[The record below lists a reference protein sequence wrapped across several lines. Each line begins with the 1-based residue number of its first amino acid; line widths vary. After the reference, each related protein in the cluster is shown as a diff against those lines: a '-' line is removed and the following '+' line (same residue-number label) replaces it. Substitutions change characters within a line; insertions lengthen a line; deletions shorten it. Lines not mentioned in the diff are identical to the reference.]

1 MEAIPA
7 IMKQQKQILKSNI
20 RAYCSWDL
28 SKFRW
33 LSVFLKDLT
42 TALNKS
48 KLNTDE
54 KEQIKNKAKTAVHAI
69 VAYTN
74 WLKDLENK
82 TPRSFRLGSKLYSE
96 KFDLIFNRV
105 ALTPFLKGSHK
116 KELHEKCFD

>member
-1 MEAIPA
+1 V
-7 IMKQQKQILKSNI
+7 
-20 RAYCSWDL
+20 
-28 SKFRW
+28 
-33 LSVFLKDLT
+33 SVFLKDLT

-96 KFDLIFNRV
+96 KFDLDIQSSY
-105 ALTPFLKGSHK
+105 ADTILKGSQS
-116 KELHEKCFD
+116 

>member
-1 MEAIPA
+1 V
-7 IMKQQKQILKSNI
+7 
-20 RAYCSWDL
+20 
-28 SKFRW
+28 
-33 LSVFLKDLT
+33 SVFLKDLT

-96 KFDLIFNRV
+96 KFDLDIQSSYS
-105 ALTPFLKGSHK
+105 ADTILKGSQS
-116 KELHEKCFD
+116 

>member
-1 MEAIPA
+1 MDAIPA

-69 VAYTN
+69 VAY
-74 WLKDLENK
+74 
-82 TPRSFRLGSKLYSE
+82 
-96 KFDLIFNRV
+96 
-105 ALTPFLKGSHK
+105 H
-116 KELHEKCFD
+116 

>member
-1 MEAIPA
+1 VECPF
-7 IMKQQKQILKSNI
+7 S
-20 RAYCSWDL
+20 
-28 SKFRW
+28 
-33 LSVFLKDLT
+33 KDLT

-54 KEQIKNKAKTAVHAI
+54 KEQIKIKQKQQCMLSSL
-69 VAYTN
+69 TN

-105 ALTPFLKGSHK
+105 TALTPFLKGSQS
-116 KELHEKCFD
+116 

>member
-1 MEAIPA
+1 VAV
-7 IMKQQKQILKSNI
+7 
-20 RAYCSWDL
+20 R
-28 SKFRW
+28 
-33 LSVFLKDLT
+33 FLKDLT

-48 KLNTDE
+48 KLNPDE

-105 ALTPFLKGSHK
+105 TALTTIFKRQSIIKRTTRKNVSISG
-116 KELHEKCFD
+116 

>member
-1 MEAIPA
+1 VGV
-7 IMKQQKQILKSNI
+7 
-20 RAYCSWDL
+20 RFC
-28 SKFRW
+28 
-33 LSVFLKDLT
+33 KDLT

-74 WLKDLENK
+74 WLNLENK

-96 KFDLIFNRV
+96 KFDLDIQSSYS
-105 ALTPFLKGSHK
+105 ADTILKGSQS
-116 KELHEKCFD
+116 

>member
-7 IMKQQKQILKSNI
+7 IMKQKQILKSNI
-20 RAYCSWDL
+20 RAYCSGISQNW
-28 SKFRW
+28 
-33 LSVFLKDLT
+33 SVRFSKDLT

-74 WLKDLENK
+74 WLK
-82 TPRSFRLGSKLYSE
+82 FRE
-96 KFDLIFNRV
+96 
-105 ALTPFLKGSHK
+105 
-116 KELHEKCFD
+116 